1 MFILFEGPEGSGKTT
16 MALRL
21 FQHTK
26 RGTDRVTYTREP
38 GGQQVSEAIR
48 KVLLNP
54 VHAGMSPLAEFFL
67 FQAARAEFVQ
77 KTLVPLLD
85 AKHEV
90 IQHRYSLSTMAYQIA
105 GRGLPVAPCLSA
117 IELATGGL
125 IPDIT
130 FLLMCSYENGKARQL
145 AAGKSPDRLE
155 AEDASF
161 HRKIIQGYRNFA
173 NLLPDWNIVT
183 IETDHFPE
191 DVVFNRILLALQAH
205 HSDIS

>member
-16 MALRL
+16 MAKRL
-21 FQHTK
+21 VAQEA
-26 RGTDRVTYTREP
+26 DRATYLREP
-38 GGQQVSEAIR
+38 GGPPVGESIR
-48 KVLLNP
+48 KVLLDP
-54 VHAGMSPLAEFFL
+54 AHAGMSPLAEFFL

-90 IQHRYSLSTMAYQIA
+90 VLDRYSLSTMAYQIA

-117 IELATGGL
+117 MELATGGL
-125 IPDIT
+125 VPDIT

-161 HRKIIQGYRNFA
+161 HRKVIQGYRDFA

-191 DVVFNRILLALQAH
+191 DVVFNRIMLALQAY
-205 HSDIS
+205 DGCIS